1 MRSVDR
7 CDGRQ
12 TAVTDEQGRVT
23 FTGFVPITIRVEK
36 PGYISVDRTLSSD
49 TLVLMGNVWPT
60 ETEVAVR
67 QTGLGEVISS
77 GKLLLIW
84 GDDRLIPALARE
96 TGNDSLGGWI
106 DCFTLIVRH
115 YSDRQR
121 MVGIA
126 LHEIAQGWIGLRTH
140 GTTCNPSDEAWLA
153 TVEGQAWVEA
163 VERDFD
169 PKTGPGPIV
178 GFDDQRYG
186 IPRRR
191 GPPRTCPGGPQFSAW
206 AESAFPLGL
215 GKLWFYGSQQH

>member
-1 MRSVDR
+1 M
-7 CDGRQ
+7 GRQ
-12 TAVTDEQGRVT
+12 RRRAA
-23 FTGFVPITIRVEK
+23 PITIRVEK

-96 TGNDSLGGWI
+96 TGNDNLGGWI
-106 DCFTLIVRH
+106 DCSTLIVRH

-186 IPRRR
+186 IDRYLSELPRHHL
-191 GPPRTCPGGPQFSAW
+191 
-206 AESAFPLGL
+206 AEFYRHWYGYGHLSSQICSRAPARCQYMEQYLG
-215 GKLWFYGSQQH
+215 HRP